1 VIPSEVIKQE
11 LPSKVS
17 QVEAVCKLLQSR
29 EQNFVVAGGG
39 ARDTALGVEPK
50 DFDVIIYG
58 WGNDTEEVSD
68 LLDLYNV
75 VLAKHAYDNLLPY
88 AYMPSYHDAAE
99 GGDFGSRL
107 YGVYKIGDV
116 DVIVS
121 RCGSWSQVLSEF
133 DFNLNQFYFPSSIP
147 RYSGQYSRDP
157 SDFMAYPYE
166 PRFTP
171 EAASYFPVEFRE
183 VTDYEDLLTLHTVR
197 ADASDGRKAYMM
209 QKHAALYGH
218 IMDYIERMSENT

>member
-1 VIPSEVIKQE
+1 MSGFDM
-11 LPSKVS
+11 PSKTE
-17 QVEAVCKLLQSR
+17 QVEAVCKLLQSC

-58 WGNDTEEVSD
+58 WGNNTEEVSC
-68 LLDLYNV
+68 LLDQYNSI
-75 VLAKHAYDNLLPY
+75 LGEHAYDNCLPY

-107 YGVYKIGDV
+107 FGVYKIGDV
-116 DVIVS
+116 DVIIS

-157 SDFMAYPYE
+157 NDFMAYPYA
-166 PRFTP
+166 PSFT
-171 EAASYFPVEFRE
+171 ASDVQYFPALAAIV
-183 VTDYEDLLTLHTVR
+183 DGYDDLLTLRTVR
-197 ADASDGRKAYMM
+197 ADASDGRQAYMA
-209 QKHAALYGH
+209 QKHAALYSR
-218 IMDYIERMSENT
+218 IEAYVARMPDTLGGTA